1 MKNKFNFLGL
11 ILITFLVS
19 CSTSEEEQVKE
30 ELTTLGSTQI
40 GLIDDQRILDAESE
54 PGNWLAHGRT
64 YEERRFSPLTGI
76 NKENVSELGLVWS
89 KDMGTNRALEATPIV
104 VEGIM
109 FFTSTWNRNYAVDAL
124 TGETN

>member
-1 MKNKFNFLGL
+1 MEMNMKNKFNFLGL

-30 ELTTLGSTQI
+30 ELTTLGSTEI

-64 YEERRFSPLTGI
+64 YEERRFPH
-76 NKENVSELGLVWS
+76 
-89 KDMGTNRALEATPIV
+89 
-104 VEGIM
+104 
-109 FFTSTWNRNYAVDAL
+109 
-124 TGETN
+124 

>member
-64 YEERRFSPLTGI
+64 YEERRFSH
-76 NKENVSELGLVWS
+76 
-89 KDMGTNRALEATPIV
+89 
-104 VEGIM
+104 
-109 FFTSTWNRNYAVDAL
+109 
-124 TGETN
+124 